1 MEKIMIVDDDSTMV
15 SLLELLF
22 EMDGFEVVSFSNR
35 DSIVEDIR
43 LNNPSLV
50 LMDVFIS
57 NIDGLELLKQV
68 RASEDLKDKKI
79 IMTSGMDLTDRCM
92 LAGADAFLLKPYPP
106 EELMAMVNRLLPE
119 TPKSQFVD

>member
-68 RASEDLKDKKI
+68 RASEDLSEMKI
-79 IMTSGMDLTDRCM
+79 IMSSGMDLTDRCM

-106 EELMAMVNRLLPE
+106 EELMGMVNRLLPQ